1 MNRPHDEP
9 AFPEALAFNSNGEAV
24 TASCY
29 FPGVCGLT
37 KRELFAAR
45 ALQGLLSNAA
55 IAEGVTKV
63 KETLTQEQAKEF
75 ETKILPMANA
85 ICALSH
91 ADALL
96 SALNQQP
103 EAKLPEHKEVG

>member
-1 MNRPHDEP
+1 MLRLLRLHG
-9 AFPEALAFNSNGEAV
+9 GEAK
-24 TASCY
+24 ASNRTY
-29 FPGVCGLT
+29 DMNERISD
-37 KRELFAAR
+37 KRELFAAM

-63 KETLTQEQAKEF
+63 KETLTQEQAREF

-103 EAKLPEHKEVG
+103 EATLPEHKESKSATGGAL